1 MGGYPFEDVPEAKP
15 IQERIWL
22 MSMDED
28 YQKVISE
35 RAPKRAQMMVDMFVE
50 QIIIMAM
57 LPVLFEGVSD

>member
-1 MGGYPFEDVPEAKP
+1 MDGYPFEDVPEAKP
-15 IQERIWL
+15 IQGRIWL

-35 RAPKRAQMMVDMFVE
+35 RAPKRAQTVVDMFVK
-50 QIIIMAM
+50 QIIMMAM